1 MGVQDVE
8 AQPHSLFDANN
19 AVKSHDKSH
28 HVPGSANGVIGNH
41 RGSHGFR
48 CLHDHAEED
57 KKDNT
62 SVAAERD
69 RLQQEDVLRRLQ
81 LASFLCLIFLVS
93 EVFGGMLAGSLA
105 VLSDAAHL
113 FSDLASFVF
122 AVAAGH
128 LAKMP
133 GTATFTFGFRRT
145 EVLAALFSMVSLAV
159 VSLFLTGEGLRRLWP
174 YIVSWVK
181 ESGLDSMEEVDGAVM
196 SLIALIGVVV
206 NVALALV
213 LGVENHVHMPGDDHG
228 HDHGHSHAHEDC
240 GGHDEYEGQ
249 DGMWQYHGH
258 SHDHDHGHHDDEDP
272 EEGDGCSD
280 DDPDFDP
287 LLPPQG
293 GCDIQK
299 GGGEV
304 PKSKKNINLHAAYV
318 HVLGDLAQSV
328 AVLVAGL
335 VIWWKPSWR
344 VIDPILSVI
353 FCPIIFYSTIG
364 VIRSSL
370 NILLEGVP
378 SHINL
383 DAVRSSI
390 ASVDGVSHVCD
401 LHVWSIS
408 HGSVAMTVHARARAP
423 QSALAQIH
431 EVCLRRHDI
440 GHCTIQLEQDVGN
453 MSKDCITC
461 GPGMTHC
468 HSPTRLIQ
476 AVRSIELELAL
487 RSKSNKENQARAMC
501 VPCTPSG
508 LSSSHSSTFAE
519 QRPR

>member
-1 MGVQDVE
+1 M
-8 AQPHSLFDANN
+8 
-19 AVKSHDKSH
+19 
-28 HVPGSANGVIGNH
+28 
-41 RGSHGFR
+41 
-48 CLHDHAEED
+48 
-57 KKDNT
+57 
-62 SVAAERD
+62 
-69 RLQQEDVLRRLQ
+69 
-81 LASFLCLIFLVS
+81 
-93 EVFGGMLAGSLA
+93 
-105 VLSDAAHL
+105 
-113 FSDLASFVF
+113 
-122 AVAAGH
+122 
-128 LAKMP
+128 
-133 GTATFTFGFRRT
+133 
-145 EVLAALFSMVSLAV
+145 
-159 VSLFLTGEGLRRLWP
+159 
-174 YIVSWVK
+174 SWVK

-206 NVALALV
+206 DVALALV

-272 EEGDGCSD
+272 EEGDGCSN

-335 VIWWKPSWR
+335 VIWWRPSWR

-383 DAVRSSI
+383 DAVQSSI

-408 HGSVAMTVHARARAP
+408 HVLLLDLVLVIPVLLPNSEHVNQIYRLNLIFAKESAKNTSFKTNGVHFLIQTSRTCRF
-423 QSALAQIH
+423 
-431 EVCLRRHDI
+431 EVCI
-440 GHCTIQLEQDVGN
+440 ME
-453 MSKDCITC
+453 
-461 GPGMTHC
+461 
-468 HSPTRLIQ
+468 LIWAQ
-476 AVRSIELELAL
+476 
-487 RSKSNKENQARAMC
+487 C
-501 VPCTPSG
+501 C
-508 LSSSHSSTFAE
+508 
-519 QRPR
+519 